1 VPKLSVTVI
10 TRDEEANVGRALES
24 VAWADDIVVVD
35 SGSTDRTVEVARR
48 YTDRVFVREWPGYS
62 AQKNHA
68 ATLTRHDWIL
78 SLDADE
84 RVTPALAREI
94 RTRLEQE
101 PPEKGYRI
109 PRVTRHLGRW
119 IRSTD
124 WYPDFQLRLY
134 DRRAGQWVARHVHE
148 SVAVEG
154 RPGTLSSEIE
164 HYAYRDLAHHFET
177 MQRYTDLAARQLY
190 EEGARTGLAGLALH
204 PPFAFLRNYV
214 LRGGFKDGVP
224 GLIVSGM
231 NAFYVFLKLAKLWE
245 RQQTPRVP
253 STEYRSPGQD
263 TGHDPSP

>member
-10 TRDEEANVGRALES
+10 TRNEEANLGRVLES

-48 YTDRVFVREWPGYS
+48 FTDRVFVREWPGYS

-68 ATLTRHDWIL
+68 ATLTRHDWVL

-84 RVTPALAREI
+84 RVTPALADEI
-94 RTRLEQE
+94 RARLAEE

-109 PRVTRHLGRW
+109 PRVTWHLGRW

-134 DRRAGQWVARHVHE
+134 DRRVGRWVERHVHE
-148 SVAVEG
+148 SVSVEG
-154 RPGTLSSEIE
+154 RPGTLRGEIE

-177 MQRYTDLAARQLY
+177 MQRYTDLAARQMG
-190 EEGARTGLAGLALH
+190 EEGRRTGLVGLAVH
-204 PPFAFLRNYV
+204 PPLAFLRNYV

-245 RQQTPRVP
+245 LQRTNAQPPVP
-253 STEYRSPGQD
+253 SAQPGEDSSP
-263 TGHDPSP
+263 